1 MTSFHVLADPQSPN
15 GSFPGA
21 FAWGLAAG
29 VAVAAG
35 ALLGRKVAAQAKVG
49 HGHSL
54 KHRTLDLAAAV
65 MQPKYPLAAMST
77 FLSGCGTAIITR

>member
-1 MTSFHVLADPQSPN
+1 MSLPIRNLRTEASPARSH
-15 GSFPGA
+15 GDWPP
-21 FAWGLAAG
+21 G

-35 ALLGRKVAAQAKVG
+35 TLLGRKVAAQAKVG